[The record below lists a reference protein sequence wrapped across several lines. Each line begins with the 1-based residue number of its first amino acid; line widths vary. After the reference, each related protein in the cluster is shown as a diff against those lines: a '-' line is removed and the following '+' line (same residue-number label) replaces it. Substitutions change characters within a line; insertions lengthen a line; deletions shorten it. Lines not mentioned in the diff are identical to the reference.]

1 VDKRNI
7 YLVLIHSS
15 HSKLSRRTVE
25 LLVSCKVYMCV
36 FLFSVVASYLWMV
49 KYSFYR
55 KLIEKTRRK
64 RARED
69 NVPSVKQSAEHL
81 GLTLSSENCGVAPR
95 TLS

>member
-1 VDKRNI
+1 
-7 YLVLIHSS
+7 
-15 HSKLSRRTVE
+15 
-25 LLVSCKVYMCV
+25 MCV

>member
-1 VDKRNI
+1 M
-7 YLVLIHSS
+7 L
-15 HSKLSRRTVE
+15 
-25 LLVSCKVYMCV
+25 V

-64 RARED
+64 GARKG
-69 NVPSVKQSAEHL
+69 SVSTVKPSAEEL
-81 GLTLSSENCGVAPR
+81 GLTLSSENSGVAPR